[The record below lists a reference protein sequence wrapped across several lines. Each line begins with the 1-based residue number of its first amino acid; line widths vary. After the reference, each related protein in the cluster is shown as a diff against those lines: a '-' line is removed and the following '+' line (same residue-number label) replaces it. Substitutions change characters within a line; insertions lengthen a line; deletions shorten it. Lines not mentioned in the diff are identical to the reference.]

1 MAKSKW
7 DEIKQ
12 KLADVEIWASLG
24 LSERQIAK
32 NLGISKS
39 TFEKYKKE
47 YSDFL
52 DHLKRGK
59 ETADAKVENALYKR
73 ACGYKVTKVQAIK
86 VKEDHYDEE
95 GRKLQKEN
103 VVTVEFE
110 EEIPPDVSS
119 IKFWLANRQ
128 KGRWCDNPHKVS
140 NDREHLKLKKQ
151 QIEQGAW

>member
-1 MAKSKW
+1 MIIFVHFYFPFSVHCY
-7 DEIKQ
+7 I
-12 KLADVEIWASLG
+12 I
-24 LSERQIAK
+24 I
-32 NLGISKS
+32 
-39 TFEKYKKE
+39 YK
-47 YSDFL
+47 
-52 DHLKRGK
+52 
-59 ETADAKVENALYKR
+59 
-73 ACGYKVTKVQAIK
+73 
-86 VKEDHYDEE
+86 E

-110 EEIPPDVSS
+110 EEIPPDVSA